1 MASLYIPLRVHTA
14 YSLLE
19 GAIKIKDLVKLCKQ
33 NKMPA
38 CAITDR
44 NNLFGSMEFSMEMS
58 AAGIQPIIGGQFSFA
73 PMFETRSQLR
83 KKETDELML
92 YAMTEE
98 GYQNLLALA
107 SETYLTPEGGEGPL
121 LSYEKLANHS
131 RGIVALTG
139 GIYGAIGKAILSSRM
154 DDAATATDRLMDI
167 FSGDL
172 AMEIMRHGMPEE
184 AQTEA
189 KFIEMALAKNIPL
202 VATNDVYFHGGR
214 EMYEAHDALLCIAG
228 GRYINETE
236 RRRLTPEHRFKTP
249 DEMRLLFADIPE
261 AIENTVTIA
270 KRCAVMSPYRKPM
283 LPRFRMTDEQGN
295 ELSEAE
301 ALRERSKAGLQY
313 RLEEL
318 VFTAGMTDEEKA
330 AVAKP
335 YWERLD
341 FELNV
346 IIQMQFPGYFLIVS
360 DFITWSKEHGL
371 PVGPG
376 RGSGAASVV
385 AWSLLITDLDPL
397 KCGLVFE
404 RFLNPERVS
413 MPDFDIDFCQDRRD
427 EVIRYVQQKYGVD
440 KVAQIITFGKL
451 QARAVLRDVGRV
463 LQIPYGQVDRI
474 TKLVPNNPA
483 APVTLEEAIKME
495 PALRKHMEDDESV
508 KKMIEIALKLEGL
521 YRHSSTHAAG
531 IVIADRPLSELVPM
545 YRDPKSDIPVVQYS
559 MKYAEAAGLV
569 KFDFL
574 GLKTLTVLQ
583 MAVNLL
589 KERDIDID
597 LLKIPL
603 DDKKTYKILSNGDA
617 IGIFQFESAGM
628 RDSLKKLK
636 PDCLEDL
643 VALGALY
650 RPGPMDNIPSYIN
663 RKHGREKADYL
674 HPMLEPVL
682 KETHGVIIYQEQ
694 VQQIAQIMAGYTLG
708 GADLLRRAMGKKIKE
723 EMDAQRER
731 FVSGAKEKEVD
742 IAQANYIFDL
752 VAKFAGYGFNKAHA
766 AAYALIGYQTAYL
779 KANYPVEFF
788 AASMT
793 YEKHSTDKLAIF
805 KEDAGKAGVKVRPP
819 DINLSDVNFAVE
831 GNDVRYAL
839 SAIKNVGEQSMSDM
853 VSERKE
859 NGPFASLFD
868 FCRRVDPRVIN
879 RRQLENLI
887 KAGVFDSIHRN
898 RRQLFESIDLFTGY
912 SQAIHDERASNQISL
927 FGEASQ
933 SCPEP
938 ALPKL
943 EDWAPF
949 ERMQYEFDAI
959 GFHLSGH
966 PLEAYAAPLKRLR
979 AAPAAGLAERL
990 SATYAPVFLG
1000 GIVTGRKFKVSDRGR
1015 FAFVQLS
1022 DPSGIFEVSIFNED
1036 LLSSARDLLEPGTL
1050 LFIKADGK
1058 LDDSGMRLIATEI
1071 TPLDQ
1076 MASTTSAQS
1085 LNIELETKDALPQIK
1100 NLLGEPGASGLQV
1113 FLKTPIAA
1121 IGTPTFALTGRYH
1134 VPTEAIVK
1142 LKHLAG
1148 IRHVEEV

>member
-1 MASLYIPLRVHTA
+1 
-14 YSLLE
+14 
-19 GAIKIKDLVKLCKQ
+19 
-33 NKMPA
+33 
-38 CAITDR
+38 
-44 NNLFGSMEFSMEMS
+44 MEMS

-73 PMFETRSQLR
+73 PMFETRSQSTKR
-83 KKETDELML
+83 ETDELIL

-98 GYQNLLALA
+98 GYQNLMALA
-107 SETYLTPEGGEGPL
+107 SEMYLSPAGGDAPL
-121 LSYEKLANHS
+121 LSYERLAENS
-131 RGIVALTG
+131 KGLFALTG
-139 GIYGAIGKAILSSRM
+139 GIYGAIGKSILSGRM
-154 DDAATATDRLMDI
+154 EDANSATERLMEI
-167 FSGDL
+167 FSSNIG
-172 AMEIMRHGMPEE
+172 MEIMRHGVPEE

-189 KFIEMALAKNIPL
+189 TFIELALKHNIPL
-202 VATNDVYFHGGR
+202 VATNDVYFHGGK
-214 EMYEAHDALLCIAG
+214 EMYEAHDALLCIAD
-228 GRYINETE
+228 GRYINETD

-261 AIENTVTIA
+261 AIENTAMIA
-270 KRCAVMSPYRKPM
+270 RRCAVMSPYRKPM
-283 LPRFRMTDEQGN
+283 LPRFQMLDDEGN
-295 ELSEAE
+295 ILSEAD
-301 ALRERSKAGLQY
+301 ALRERSKAGLQH
-313 RLEEL
+313 RLENH
-318 VFTAGMTDEEKA
+318 VFTEGMTEAEKLEI
-330 AVAKP
+330 AKP
-335 YWERLD
+335 YWERLE

-397 KCGLVFE
+397 QCGLVFE

-427 EVIRYVQQKYGVD
+427 EVIRYVQQKYGND

-474 TKLVPNNPA
+474 CKLVPNNPA
-483 APVTLEEAIKME
+483 APVTLEEAIKIE
-495 PALRKHMEDDESV
+495 PMLRRQMQDDESV
-508 KKMIEIALKLEGL
+508 KKMVEIALRLEGL

-574 GLKTLTVLQ
+574 GLKTLSVLQ
-583 MAVNLL
+583 AAVRLL
-589 KERDIDID
+589 KDRDIEID
-597 LLKIPL
+597 LLKVPL
-603 DDKKTYKILSNGDA
+603 DDEKTYKILSQGEA
-617 IGIFQFESAGM
+617 IGVFQFESTGM
-628 RDSLKKLK
+628 RDSLKKLR

-731 FVSGAKEKEVD
+731 FVSGAKEKQVD
-742 IAQANYIFDL
+742 VAQANYIFDL

-766 AAYALIGYQTAYL
+766 AAYALIGYHTAYL

-793 YEKHSTDKLAIF
+793 YEKQSTDKLAIF
-805 KEDAGKAGVKVRPP
+805 KEDAGKAGVKILPP

-831 GNDVRYAL
+831 GTSVRYAF
-839 SAIKNVGEQSMSDM
+839 SAIKNVGEQSMLEM

-859 NGPFASLFD
+859 NGPFKDMYD

-887 KAGVFDSIHRN
+887 KAGVFDSIHVN
-898 RRQLFESIDLFTGY
+898 RRQLFECIDLFTGY
-912 SQAIHDERASNQISL
+912 SQAIHEERTSNQISL
-927 FGEASQ
+927 FGDAAQ

-938 ALPKL
+938 ALPKT
-943 EDWAPF
+943 EDWPPL
-949 ERMQYEFDAI
+949 ERMQFEFEAI
-959 GFHLSGH
+959 GFHLSSH
-966 PLEAYAAPLKRLR
+966 PLEGYVAPLKRLR
-979 AAPAAGLAERL
+979 VASAATIADRL
-990 SATYAPVFLG
+990 GQNYAPFTMA
-1000 GIVTGRKFKVSDRGR
+1000 GIVTGRKYKSSDRGR

-1022 DPSGIFEVSIFNED
+1022 DASGVFEVSIFNEE
-1036 LLSSARDLLEPGTL
+1036 LLESSRDLLEPGTL
-1050 LFIKADGK
+1050 LFLKVDGK
-1058 LDDSGMRLIATEI
+1058 LDESGMRLIATEL
-1071 TPLDQ
+1071 TPLDDVTKG
-1076 MASTTSAQS
+1076 SSAQG
-1085 LNIELETKDALPQIK
+1085 LMLEVESQQALPEIRR
-1100 NLLGEPGASGLQV
+1100 LLGDMQQSGSLIT
-1113 FLKTPIAA
+1113 LKTLVPSLGATTIA
-1121 IGTPTFALTGRYH
+1121 
-1134 VPTEAIVK
+1134 
-1142 LKHLAG
+1142 LAG
-1148 IRHVEEV
+1148 KYQVPMENIFRLKQLPGVLTVEEI